1 MLGLRQNVSEV
12 ERSMS
17 GHSKWATIKHKKAAM
32 DAKRGQIFTR
42 YIREITV
49 AARLG
54 GPDPNANPRLRAAI
68 AAARSVNMPKSNI
81 DRAIERGAGGG
92 EGANIEEVRYEGYG
106 QGGVAIL
113 VDCMTDNRNRTV
125 AEVRSAFG
133 KGGGNL
139 GETGCV
145 SWMFHQKGLFV
156 FDRNGLDEEA
166 LMEVALEAGAEDVVD
181 RPEAGCYEV
190 TCDPADFVSVQE
202 ALESAGLKPQ
212 VAEISWIPETT
223 VHVEGE
229 TAEKLLRLI
238 DRLEGL
244 DDVQNVYANYDIDDA
259 ELERLSGT

>member
-1 MLGLRQNVSEV
+1 
-12 ERSMS
+12 MS
-17 GHSKWATIKHKKAAM
+17 GHSKWATIKHKKAAA

-54 GPDPNANPRLRAAI
+54 GPDPDANPRLRAAI
-68 AAARSVNMPKSNI
+68 TAARSVNMPKSNI

-125 AEVRSAFG
+125 ADVRSAFS

-139 GETGCV
+139 GESGCV

-156 FDRNGLDEEA
+156 FERDETDEET
-166 LMEVALEAGAEDVVD
+166 LMEAALEAGAEDVVD
-181 RPEAGCYEV
+181 KAEEGCYQV
-190 TCDPADFVSVQE
+190 TCDPADFARVQE
-202 ALESAGLKPQ
+202 ALEAAGLKPQ
-212 VAEISWIPETT
+212 VAEISWIPENTI
-223 VHVEGE
+223 HVQGE

-238 DRLEGL
+238 ERLEDL
-244 DDVQNVYANYDIDDA
+244 DDVQNVYANYDIDDV
-259 ELERLSGT
+259 ELERLSNS